1 VHTLFFEYP
10 NLLSTPSTQYGMEG
24 VYVNVYVGDSSVL
37 QVWTS
42 AFLYC
47 GHQMCLMYS
56 IAQILH
62 DLMNLVSGT

>member
-1 VHTLFFEYP
+1 
-10 NLLSTPSTQYGMEG
+10 MEG
-24 VYVNVYVGDSSVL
+24 VYVNVYVGDSSAL

-47 GHQMCLMYS
+47 GHQMCLIYS